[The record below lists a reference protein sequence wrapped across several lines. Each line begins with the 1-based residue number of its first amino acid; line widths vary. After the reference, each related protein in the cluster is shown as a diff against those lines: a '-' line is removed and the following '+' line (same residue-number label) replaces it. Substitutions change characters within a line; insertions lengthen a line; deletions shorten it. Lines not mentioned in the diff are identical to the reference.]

1 MSKRQAWLTNL
12 VNLHFSKTIVTQCS
26 ELQVLV
32 LGIWSYLH
40 LLDWFNG
47 NISLERV
54 GVNRGTPEISWFSRF
69 TYLSVIKIISGK
81 SLCWWEVCPFLSS
94 VSPFFEHINGGQ
106 FLAFTAL
113 NYDRYARYHTF
124 IMGKAFDL
132 GMQCYCK
139 AIFWEAEL
147 RAAIDL
153 EFASRFLT

>member
-1 MSKRQAWLTNL
+1 M
-12 VNLHFSKTIVTQCS
+12 NLHFSKTIVTQCS

-54 GVNRGTPEISWFSRF
+54 GVNQGTPELLWFF
-69 TYLSVIKIISGK
+69 KIHLPVCYLDNLWEE
-81 SLCWWEVCPFLSS
+81 SLLVGGLSFLELCQPVLWAYQWWPIPGIHRPELWQVCSLS
-94 VSPFFEHINGGQ
+94 Q
-106 FLAFTAL
+106 FIF
-113 NYDRYARYHTF
+113 
-124 IMGKAFDL
+124 MGKAIVLAF
-132 GMQCYCK
+132 GMQCYCE
-139 AIFWEAEL
+139 AIFWKAEL